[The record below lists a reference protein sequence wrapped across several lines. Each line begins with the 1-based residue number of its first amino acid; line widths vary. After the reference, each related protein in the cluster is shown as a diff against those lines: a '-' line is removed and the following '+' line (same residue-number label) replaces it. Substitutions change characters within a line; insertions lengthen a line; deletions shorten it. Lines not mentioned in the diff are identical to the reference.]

1 MHCEPEPKLKL
12 VCSGRWNGVECRA
25 IRGGALRIVTL
36 DIHNVDLTG
45 RDLPWETVGRLDALE
60 ELNFFNCKLGGSI
73 VAAALCGLAALRV
86 LVLSQ
91 VIGRLLYPFDVAV
104 ETSLFL
110 FTMLACVSAEYDP
123 RHAARLHPLELGPG
137 MAVDRRQ
144 PHPRPGV

>member
-1 MHCEPEPKLKL
+1 M
-12 VCSGRWNGVECRA
+12 ECRA
-25 IRGGALRIVTL
+25 IRGSAPRIVTL

-91 VIGRLLYPFDVAV
+91 VIGRFLYPFDVAV
-104 ETSLFL
+104 ETSLF
-110 FTMLACVSAEYDP
+110 FSHYARMCV
-123 RHAARLHPLELGPG
+123 
-137 MAVDRRQ
+137 RRI
-144 PHPRPGV
+144 

>member
-1 MHCEPEPKLKL
+1 
-12 VCSGRWNGVECRA
+12 
-25 IRGGALRIVTL
+25 VTL

-91 VIGRLLYPFDVAV
+91 VIG
-104 ETSLFL
+104 
-110 FTMLACVSAEYDP
+110 
-123 RHAARLHPLELGPG
+123 
-137 MAVDRRQ
+137 
-144 PHPRPGV
+144 